1 MISRVKSLRA
11 PDLQVLLDAA
21 AQLAPIAST
30 ATLRQEAVEILYS
43 LVPSTRAGWVSIDL
57 TTGAMSGNHLPEP
70 IPFVIPLMPRVLS
83 EVPMVAEL
91 LEAPVPGSLR
101 ISDTLTPEQ
110 WHARPLY
117 AQVYRPLGGEYQI
130 GTLLEVDQ
138 GLVETLAVFRADS
151 DFTDR
156 ELAMVEEF
164 ARHVRATLA
173 RLRAAAARD
182 ARGLL
187 TSRQRQVLAQLES
200 GATVRQAATA
210 LSISEKTLENHLQAI
225 YRRLGVS
232 SRTAALHR
240 LNG

>member
-1 MISRVKSLRA
+1 MILPMKNLQV
-11 PDLQVLLDAA
+11 PDLHALLDAA
-21 AQLAPIAST
+21 AQLALITTPAD
-30 ATLRQEAVEILYS
+30 LREESVEILFR
-43 LVPSTRAGWVSIDL
+43 LVPATRAGWVSIDL

-70 IPFVIPLMPRVLS
+70 IPFVLPLMPRVLS

-91 LEAPVPGSLR
+91 LEAPVPGSMR
-101 ISDTLTPEQ
+101 ISDTLTPEE

-117 AQVYRPLGGEYQI
+117 AQVYRPMGGEYQI
-130 GTLLEVDQ
+130 GSLLEVDE

-156 ELAMVEEF
+156 ELELVEEF

-187 TSRQRQVLAQLES
+187 TSRQRQVLAALES
-200 GATVRQAATA
+200 GATVRKAA
-210 LSISEKTLENHLQAI
+210 LNLGISEKTLENHLQAI

-240 LNG
+240 LGG

>member
-1 MISRVKSLRA
+1 MLSRVKSLQA

-21 AQLAPIAST
+21 ARLAPIAST
-30 ATLRQEAVEILYS
+30 AALREEAVEILYS

-101 ISDTLTPEQ
+101 ISDTLTTEE

-200 GATVRQAATA
+200 GVTVRQAATA

>member
-1 MISRVKSLRA
+1 MISRVKSLQA

-130 GTLLEVDQ
+130 GTLLEVDE

-182 ARGLL
+182 ARELL

-200 GATVRQAATA
+200 GATMRQAATA

>member
-1 MISRVKSLRA
+1 MLSRMNTLQA
-11 PDLQVLLDAA
+11 PDLHVLLDAA
-21 AQLAPIAST
+21 AQLAQITTP
-30 ATLRQEAVEILYS
+30 ATLREESVEILFR
-43 LVPSTRAGWVSIDL
+43 LVPSTRAGWVTIDL

-91 LEAPVPGSLR
+91 LDAPVPGSLR
-101 ISDTLTPEQ
+101 ISDTLTPDQ

-117 AQVYRPLGGEYQI
+117 AQVYRPMGGEYQI
-130 GTLLEVDQ
+130 GSLLAVDN
-138 GLVETLAVFRADS
+138 GLVETLAVFRAES

-164 ARHVRATLA
+164 ARHVRVTLA

-182 ARGLL
+182 AQGLL
-187 TSRQRQVLAQLES
+187 TSRQRQVLAALES
-200 GATVRQAATA
+200 GATVRQAATS
-210 LSISEKTLENHLQAI
+210 LGISEKTLENHLQTI

-240 LNG
+240 LGG

>member
-1 MISRVKSLRA
+1 MISRVKSLQA

-21 AQLAPIAST
+21 AQLAPITST
-30 ATLRQEAVEILYS
+30 AALRQDAVEILYS
-43 LVPSTRAGWVSIDL
+43 LVPSTRAGWVTIDL

-101 ISDTLTPEQ
+101 ISDTLTTEE

-200 GATVRQAATA
+200 GVTVRQAATA

>member
-1 MISRVKSLRA
+1 MLSRVKSLQA

-21 AQLAPIAST
+21 ARLAPIAST
-30 ATLRQEAVEILYS
+30 AALREEAVEILYS

-101 ISDTLTPEQ
+101 ISDTLTTEE

-156 ELAMVEEF
+156 ELAVVEEF

-200 GATVRQAATA
+200 GVTVRQAATA

>member
-1 MISRVKSLRA
+1 MISRVKSLQA

-30 ATLRQEAVEILYS
+30 AALRQDAVEILYS
-43 LVPSTRAGWVSIDL
+43 LVPSTRAGWVTIDL

-101 ISDTLTPEQ
+101 ISDTLTTEE

-200 GATVRQAATA
+200 GVTVRQAATA

>member
-1 MISRVKSLRA
+1 MISRVKSLQA

-21 AQLAPIAST
+21 AQLAPITST
-30 ATLRQEAVEILYS
+30 AALRQESVEILFR
-43 LVPSTRAGWVSIDL
+43 LVPSTRAGWVTIDL

-70 IPFVIPLMPRVLS
+70 IPFVIPMMPRVLS

-101 ISDTLTPEQ
+101 ISDTLTTEE

-117 AQVYRPLGGEYQI
+117 TQVYRPLGGEYQI

-138 GLVETLAVFRADS
+138 GLVETLAIFRADS

-200 GATVRQAATA
+200 GVTVRQAATA

>member
-1 MISRVKSLRA
+1 MLSRMNTLQA
-11 PDLQVLLDAA
+11 PDLHVLLDAA
-21 AQLAPIAST
+21 AQLAQITTP
-30 ATLRQEAVEILYS
+30 ATLREESVEILFR
-43 LVPSTRAGWVSIDL
+43 LVPSTRAGWVTIDL

-83 EVPMVAEL
+83 EVPMVAEML
-91 LEAPVPGSLR
+91 DAPVPGSLR

-117 AQVYRPLGGEYQI
+117 AQVYRPMGGEYQI
-130 GTLLEVDQ
+130 GSLLAVDD

-164 ARHVRATLA
+164 ARHVRVTLA

-182 ARGLL
+182 AQGLL
-187 TSRQRQVLAQLES
+187 TSRQRQVLAALES
-200 GATVRQAATA
+200 GATVRQAAIT
-210 LSISEKTLENHLQAI
+210 LGISEKTLENHLQTI

-240 LNG
+240 LGG

>member
-1 MISRVKSLRA
+1 MIARVKNLPAS
-11 PDLQVLLDAA
+11 DLQVLLDAA
-21 AQLAPIAST
+21 AQLALITTPVG
-30 ATLRQEAVEILYS
+30 LRERAVEIVFR
-43 LVPSTRAGWVSIDL
+43 LVPCTRAGWVTIDL

-70 IPFVIPLMPRVLS
+70 LPFVIPLMPRVLS

-91 LEAPVPGSLR
+91 LAAPVPGSLR
-101 ISDTLTPEQ
+101 ISDTLTVEE

-130 GTLLEVDQ
+130 GTLLSEDD
-138 GLVETLAVFRADS
+138 GLVETLAVFRSES

-156 ELAMVEEF
+156 ELALVEEF

-173 RLRAAAARD
+173 RLRATAAGD

-187 TSRQRQVLAQLES
+187 TSRQRQVLAALES
-200 GATVRQAATA
+200 GATVRQAATS
-210 LSISEKTLENHLQAI
+210 LGISEKTLENHLQSI

-232 SRTAALHR
+232 SRTAALNR
-240 LNG
+240 LLG